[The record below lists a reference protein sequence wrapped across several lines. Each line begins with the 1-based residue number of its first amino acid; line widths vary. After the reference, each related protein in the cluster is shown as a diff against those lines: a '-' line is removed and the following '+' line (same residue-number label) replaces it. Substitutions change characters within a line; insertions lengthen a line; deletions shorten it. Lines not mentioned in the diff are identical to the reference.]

1 MEPEAT
7 KPYPKA
13 VFFIIGNEFCERF
26 SYYGMRTIL
35 TLFLINVLMFEEHTA
50 KSVYHGFVMACYF
63 SPVLG
68 AMIADSY
75 LGKFRTIFYI
85 SIVYAVGNI
94 TLAVSAV
101 PALVTH
107 TWIPMI
113 GLAIIAF
120 GTGGIKPCVSAFG
133 GDQFL
138 PGQERQLEQF
148 FSLFYLS
155 INAGSL
161 LSTFITPI
169 LRVQRCLG
177 QMFCF
182 PLAFGV
188 PAALMV
194 LALVLFV
201 IGKPLYRIVPPA
213 GNVVIRVLQCIWH
226 ALSRKVRSKESRA
239 HWLDHADDV
248 FEKSLIADIKDV
260 LHVLVLYAPLPV
272 FWALFDQQGSQWT
285 LQANK
290 MDGEILGYQVLPDQ
304 MQLVN
309 PLLILVL
316 VPVFSYVV
324 YPLFGRCNLLNRP
337 LQKITVGGLA
347 AAAAFAVAG
356 CLDLALESSAEA
368 PVPAGFS
375 RVAFVNTLP
384 CPVDVSGNELRLRLE
399 SGEVLSVPELP
410 RAALQASAAAPCE
423 LSVARLE
430 ATAFSEAQSHSIFFL
445 EDKQM
450 LLAALVANT
459 RGSNSHNA
467 EVRVA
472 YTVREPVSAVV
483 FADASGS
490 KTYAAAPTHIG
501 ATSSYTN
508 ATGLTPG
515 RYTARLLGSDDYE
528 VAACEA
534 SLKNGGH
541 YTVTFTQQADGG
553 PLSSKSWRRGGS
565 VSSAKK
571 KCRNTSASSTRWA
584 ASRRLLAPWMA
595 VIFRYPR
602 HNSMLRTTTII
613 KGELQRARDP
623 AAEQPVHVL
632 PGSPVRAHHSR
643 RGHVF
648 RDGARVLLFAGA
660 ELHEVGAPGRL
671 AADRG
676 RGQPHRGHRRRGEVL
691 PRRVVRIVHVQRLDD
706 LGHGGVWHHGLL
718 LQVHRAGHR
727 AAAYR
732 RETGAGLGG

>member
-1 MEPEAT
+1 MHSRRGNDCCRLEPES

-85 SIVYAVGNI
+85 SIVYAIGNI

-101 PALVTH
+101 PALVDH

-113 GLAIIAF
+113 GLAVIAF

-194 LALVLFV
+194 LALVLFMV
-201 IGKPLYRIVPPA
+201 GKPLYRIVPPA
-213 GNVVIRVLQCIWH
+213 GNVVVRVLQCIWH
-226 ALSRKVRSKESRA
+226 ALSRKMRAKESRE

-248 FEKSLIADIKDV
+248 FERSLIADIKDV
-260 LHVLVLYAPLPV
+260 LHVLVLYVPLPV

-316 VPVFSYVV
+316 VPVFSYGV
-324 YPLFGRCNLLNRP
+324 YPMFNRCNLLNRP

-356 CLDLALESSAEA
+356 CLDLALESGAEA
-368 PVPAGFS
+368 SPPAGFEKLT
-375 RVAFVNTLP
+375 FVNTLP
-384 CPVDVSGNELRLRLE
+384 CPVQVSGSELELRLPPGMALNEPQVQARDTLNVLAAPPCNLTAAQLQATTSAQVILLE
-399 SGEVLSVPELP
+399 SSEQAVLPVLVPSGKSP
-410 RAALQASAAAPCE
+410 
-423 LSVARLE
+423 
-430 ATAFSEAQSHSIFFL
+430 
-445 EDKQM
+445 
-450 LLAALVANT
+450 
-459 RGSNSHNA
+459 NSHNSQLL
-467 EVRVA
+467 VA
-472 YTVREPVSAVV
+472 YTLQEPVAAVV
-483 FADASGS
+483 FVGDSPGKVYSVAPVHPNAASS
-490 KTYAAAPTHIG
+490 F
-501 ATSSYTN
+501 TN
-508 ATGLTPG
+508 ATGLPPG
-515 RYTARLLGSDDYE
+515 RYTTRLLGSGNKE
-528 VAACEA
+528 VAVCDVV
-534 SLKNGGH
+534 LKNGGH
-541 YTVTFTQQADGG
+541 YSLAVTQQG
-553 PLSSKSWRRGGS
+553 
-565 VSSAKK
+565 
-571 KCRNTSASSTRWA
+571 ASSTET
-584 ASRRLLAPWMA
+584 
-595 VIFRYPR
+595 
-602 HNSMLRTTTII
+602 NCT
-613 KGELQRARDP
+613 
-623 AAEQPVHVL
+623 
-632 PGSPVRAHHSR
+632 
-643 RGHVF
+643 
-648 RDGARVLLFAGA
+648 
-660 ELHEVGAPGRL
+660 LHETVRPNSVSMFYQIPQYVLITA
-671 AADRG
+671 
-676 RGQPHRGHRRRGEVL
+676 GEVMFSVTGL
-691 PRRVVRIVHVQRLDD
+691 EFSYSQAPSSMKSVLQAAWLLTVAVGNLIVVIIAEARFFSVASSESFMYSGLMTLDMLVFGVMACFYKYIEPASVHPCTEKAPPVSEGD
-706 LGHGGVWHHGLL
+706 
-718 LQVHRAGHR
+718 
-727 AAAYR
+727 
-732 RETGAGLGG
+732 TKM